1 MFDGYR
7 KEGALW
13 YPSHRRIIVGR
24 TDFDWR
30 WIVVIVIALMFFGQ
44 LSLSP
49 SPILGVVLLGLGG
62 YWALRAG
69 MTPWRGRGSLLGN
82 TKVTYWRGQRIEMKQ
97 PARSRWAT
105 PATTPLLVS
114 VLYLAL
120 GVVFW
125 IGAVMLLFRIV
136 T

>member
-1 MFDGYR
+1 
-7 KEGALW
+7 L
-13 YPSHRRIIVGR
+13 IIVGR

-30 WIVVIVIALMFFGQ
+30 WIVVIVVALMFFGQ

-62 YWALRAG
+62 YWALQAG
-69 MTPWRGRGSLLGN
+69 LAPWRNRGSLLGN

-97 PARSRWAT
+97 PRRSRWTA

-114 VLYLAL
+114 LVYLVLGIGFWL
-120 GVVFW
+120 GA
-125 IGAVMLLFRIV
+125 IMLLYRIA